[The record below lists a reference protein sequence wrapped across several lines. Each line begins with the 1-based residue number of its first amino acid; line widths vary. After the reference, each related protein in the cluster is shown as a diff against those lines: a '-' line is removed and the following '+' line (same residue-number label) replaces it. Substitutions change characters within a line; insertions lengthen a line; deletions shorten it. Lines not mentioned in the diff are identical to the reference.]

1 MQIDLHLYVLLS
13 PQIGGG
19 IDLTD
24 NLQVSACA
32 HRICLAATVG
42 FLLPPSEEDTLT
54 SQAQIPS
61 PEDIHESSIRLA
73 TDGSAIIPF
82 MEDEIQRFDAEVD
95 RFQTGELDNT
105 VFTPFRLRQGVY
117 GQRQADVQMIRVKL
131 PGGIISADMLDCFG
145 DITEKYAP
153 LKKGHITTRENI
165 QLHHIPLEQTS
176 VVLRLLGSVGLS
188 TREACGNTV
197 RNVVGAPTAGVSP
210 QEVFDPTP
218 YLTAYVRFGVRHPIT
233 QGFPRKFKSAFT
245 GNDQR
250 DEVAA
255 AIQDLTF
262 VSQFNEVDGEQRKG
276 FKVYCGGGTSIMP
289 RLAKPLYQWVSEDDY
304 LRVALAVWTVFN
316 NADMLRKNRMMARL
330 KVLIDRIGLD
340 EFRDMVD
347 AELANI
353 GPIDFRSLMTA
364 EEIQREDPPAQ
375 PPAGNGDLSDPEYQA
390 WLEANVESQR
400 QDGYHVVYIK
410 TVRGDLTPEQFHG
423 LADIVRKYTGGKA
436 RTTQEQNLV
445 LRWVPAGYLHD
456 VWEALNGLELGEAG
470 HSHISNVVSCP
481 GTDSCKLGITASMGL
496 AQALRSEMA
505 DWNGLAEDKGVG
517 DIRIKMSGCPN
528 GCGLHHIAN
537 IGFHGAAVKGV
548 DGKQIP
554 SYELFL
560 GGNYGDNQVEDSRIG
575 TRVPKVKVPAKLV
588 PSVLKD
594 IVTYYKDHRADA
606 TERFNDFL
614 DRVGLEEM
622 TSVAARAQEVGH
634 EAQGG
639 GEMYFDWERTDQYVL
654 ERGEGECAV

>member
-1 MQIDLHLYVLLS
+1 M
-13 PQIGGG
+13 
-19 IDLTD
+19 
-24 NLQVSACA
+24 
-32 HRICLAATVG
+32 
-42 FLLPPSEEDTLT
+42 T
-54 SQAQIPS
+54 SQAQSPS
-61 PEDIHESSIRLA
+61 LEEIHSSSLKLA
-73 TDGSAIIPF
+73 ENSQTIIPF
-82 MEDEIQRFDAEVD
+82 MEDEIQRFDAQVD
-95 RFQTGELDNT
+95 RFRTGDLDNT

-131 PGGIISADMLDCFG
+131 PGGIISAEMLDCFG
-145 DITEKYAP
+145 EIAEKYAP
-153 LKKGHITTRENI
+153 LQKGHITTRENI

-176 VVLRLLGSVGLS
+176 EVLRLLGAVGLS

-197 RNVVGAPTAGVSP
+197 RNVVGPATAGVSP
-210 QEVFDPTP
+210 EEVFDPTP

-233 QGFPRKFKSAFT
+233 QNFPRKFKSAFT
-245 GNDQR
+245 GNDKR

-262 VSQFNEVDGEQRKG
+262 VSQYNEVDGEQRKG

-289 RLAKPLYQWVSEDDY
+289 RLAKPLYEWVSEDDY

-316 NADMLRKNRMMARL
+316 NADILRKNRMMARL
-330 KVLIDRIGLD
+330 KVLIDKIGLD
-340 EFRDMVD
+340 EFRTMVD

-353 GPIDFRSLMTA
+353 GPIDFRPLMDA
-364 EEIQREDPPAQ
+364 EEIQTEHPPAQ
-375 PPAGNGDLSDPEYQA
+375 PASANGADGDPAYQA
-390 WLEANVESQR
+390 WLDSNVEAQR
-400 QDGYHVVYIK
+400 QDGYHVVYVKAI
-410 TVRGDLTPEQFHG
+410 RGDLDPAQFRG

-436 RTTQEQNLV
+436 RTTQEQNIV
-445 LRWVPAGYLHD
+445 LRWVPTGYLHD
-456 VWEALNGLELGEAG
+456 VWQALRALELGEAG
-470 HSHISNVVSCP
+470 HNHITNVVSCP

-496 AQALRSEMA
+496 AKALGDEMSN
-505 DWNGLAEDKGVG
+505 WNGLADDAGVG
-517 DIRIKMSGCPN
+517 DIRVKMSGCPN

-548 DGKQIP
+548 EGQQIP

-588 PSVLKD
+588 PSVLKE
-594 IVTYYKDHRADA
+594 IVTHYKDNRSNDS
-606 TERFNDFL
+606 ERFNDFL
-614 DRVGLEEM
+614 DRVGLEEI

-634 EAQGG
+634 EAEGG
-639 GEMYFDWERTDQYVL
+639 GEMYFDWERTNQYVL

>member
-1 MQIDLHLYVLLS
+1 M
-13 PQIGGG
+13 
-19 IDLTD
+19 
-24 NLQVSACA
+24 
-32 HRICLAATVG
+32 
-42 FLLPPSEEDTLT
+42 T
-54 SQAQIPS
+54 SQAQQPGL
-61 PEDIHESSIRLA
+61 EDIHQSSMRLA
-73 TDGSAIIPF
+73 PDAPAIIPF

-95 RFQTGELDNT
+95 RFSAGELDNT

-117 GQRQADVQMIRVKL
+117 GQRQPDVQMIRVKL
-131 PGGIISADMLDCFG
+131 PGGIISAEMLDCFG
-145 DITEKYAP
+145 DIAERYAP
-153 LKKGHITTRENI
+153 LQRGHITTRENI
-165 QLHHIPLEQTS
+165 QLHHIPLEQTAE
-176 VVLRLLGSVGLS
+176 VLRRLGAVGLS

-197 RNVVGAPTAGVSP
+197 RNVVGPPTAGVSP
-210 QEVFDPTP
+210 EEVFDPTP

-233 QGFPRKFKSAFT
+233 QNFPRKFKSAFT

-262 VSQFNEVDGEQRKG
+262 VSQYKEIDGNRRKG

-289 RLAKPLYQWVSEDDY
+289 RLAKPLYEWVSEDDY
-304 LRVALAVWTVFN
+304 LRVALAIWTVFN

-353 GPIDFRSLMTA
+353 GPIDFRSLMVA
-364 EEIQREDPPAQ
+364 EEIQRETPPGQ
-375 PPAGNGDLSDPEYQA
+375 PAFANGDDSNPEYQG
-390 WLEANVESQR
+390 WLKSNVEAQR
-400 QDGYHVVYIK
+400 QEGYHVVYVK
-410 TVRGDLTPEQFHG
+410 VERGDLNPAQFRG
-423 LADIVRKYTGGKA
+423 LAEIVRNYSGGKA
-436 RTTQEQNLV
+436 RTTQEQNIV
-445 LRWVPAGYLHD
+445 LRWVPTGRLHD
-456 VWEALNGLELGEAG
+456 VWDALQGLDLAEVG
-470 HSHISNVVSCP
+470 HGRISNVVSCP

-496 AQALRSEMA
+496 AKALREEMS
-505 DWNGLAEDKGVG
+505 DWNGLADDAGVG

-548 DGKQIP
+548 EGRQIP

-560 GGNYGDNQVEDSRIG
+560 GGNYGDNRVEDSRIG

-588 PSVLKD
+588 PSVLKE
-594 IVTYYKDHRADA
+594 IVTYYKDNRAGDE
-606 TERFNDFL
+606 ERFNDFL
-614 DRVGLEEM
+614 DRVGLDEL
-622 TSVAARAQEVGH
+622 TTVAARAQEVGH
-634 EAQGG
+634 EAEGG